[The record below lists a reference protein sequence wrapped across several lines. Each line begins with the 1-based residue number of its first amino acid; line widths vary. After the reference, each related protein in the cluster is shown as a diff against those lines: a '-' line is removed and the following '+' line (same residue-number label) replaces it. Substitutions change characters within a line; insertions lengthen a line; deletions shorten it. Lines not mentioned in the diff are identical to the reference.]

1 MTVVLRNYL
10 SHQALPNTWFMS
22 VNTTPGVRMSPKSFN
37 VFINSMLPLRPHQYG
52 NSLWII
58 GSHEPLS
65 VTVDKILWILENII
79 LPGQCEDSFPNDL
92 GNSLESR
99 FPRKPGISVSS
110 ETRKLG
116 FHLVL
121 ETTSEHFGNLVSR
134 ISRKLRIH
142 PIPEWPRNPLEI
154 RFPWFL
160 GFLGNLETRT
170 RKLNLFQFLC
180 PPDPWSIIL
189 SYLLVSNYS

>member
-65 VTVDKILWILENII
+65 ATVDKILWILENII
-79 LPGQCEDSFPNDL
+79 LPGKCEDSFPNDL
-92 GNSLESR
+92 GNSSESR
-99 FPRKPGISVSS
+99 FPRKPGNSDFILFLKQPQNISEIRFLGFFGNSESIPFLNDLGTLRKSGFLDFSDSS
-110 ETRKLG
+110 ETWNP
-116 FHLVL
+116 
-121 ETTSEHFGNLVSR
+121 EHGN
-134 ISRKLRIH
+134 
-142 PIPEWPRNPLEI
+142 
-154 RFPWFL
+154 
-160 GFLGNLETRT
+160 
-170 RKLNLFQFLC
+170 
-180 PPDPWSIIL
+180 
-189 SYLLVSNYS
+189 